1 MNLLNILLFAPPADG
16 GEQGGF
22 MTFLPLILVIV
33 VFYFFFIRPQ
43 MKKSKEQKKFREELK
58 KGDEVLTI
66 GGIRGKISRIDET
79 DVVIETEGQTKI
91 KVVKSALVPVDTT
104 VGQQGR

>member
-1 MNLLNILLFAPPADG
+1 MAPAE
-16 GEQGGF
+16 GEQSGI
-22 MTFLPLILVIV
+22 MSFLPLILVIV

-43 MKKSKEQKKFREELK
+43 MKKSKEQRKFREELQ
-58 KGDEVLTI
+58 KGDEVLTL
-66 GGIRGKISRIDET
+66 GGIKGKVSKMDEN

-91 KVVKSALVPVDTT
+91 RVAKSAIVPQDTQ